1 MGTISVGEVMELV
14 AARAAVYAAG
24 GASDLE
30 DRVSALADELEPLIN
45 APMVNVPRYFE
56 ALFERLDAAAVSL
69 AAVDENKR
77 GQPTEDE
84 LQRQRLFFAA
94 LAEHFHKRLD
104 LAA

>member
-1 MGTISVGEVMELV
+1 MVTISVGEAMELV
-14 AARAAVYAAG
+14 AEQAAAYAADD
-24 GASDLE
+24 ASDLD
-30 DRVSALADELEPLIN
+30 DRVSALADKLEAVIN

-56 ALFERLDAAAVSL
+56 ALFERLDAAAISL
-69 AAVDENKR
+69 ATIDEHKR

-94 LAEHFHKRLD
+94 LAEHLHKRLE